1 METFNKRIDTMVMV
15 ILFFNGF
22 GLRLVIRYYSKLTFR
37 VEKSYGTRYRRCKCW
52 LICFECFLRY
62 ASLFMEI
69 LWRTV
74 EDFFF

>member
-37 VEKSYGTRYRRCKCW
+37 VEKSYSG
-52 LICFECFLRY
+52 LD
-62 ASLFMEI
+62 
-69 LWRTV
+69 TV
-74 EDFFF
+74 DANVG